1 MYNQMDILKRKQ
13 IEFILKSSEYNL
25 MLEEIKNNIIT
36 GCKKSTNEATTATVF
51 ELELYS
57 FLKNILNLNFHPE
70 KEVPVGTVR
79 HVSKGRIDSK
89 IGVLLIEYKYNSKL
103 KTNED
108 VLSATNQLKDY
119 MNGLYVKNQSNDY
132 LGIITDGIQIKFI
145 RLEKGIF
152 FEESI
157 KDIECQDID
166 RLIKSILLLQRVSLN
181 SKNLVE
187 DFKLED
193 GKISKNLSV
202 ELYDA
207 LISNSCDRT
216 NMLFNEWKVLFNLS
230 HNDKSKQKAIEERRI
245 ALEKALGTRFTDNKD
260 EEYKAMF
267 AIQTT
272 YAIIVKIIAFKVI
285 SNIYFNKSK
294 YASFYDIATS
304 NIDTL
309 KGRMQLLEEGEIFRD
324 LGFSNLLE
332 GDFFSWY
339 SSNEQWNEN
348 IANYIKSIFITLSKY
363 EDKSIF
369 TEFDDIHD
377 LFNDLYTNIMPDK
390 VRHCLGEFYTQP
402 WLADNVIDSA
412 LKYINNSEWKGIDPC
427 GGSGTFIT
435 RMIAKVIKEIKSK
448 DSNVSNRHI
457 LNQVLSRIK
466 AVDLNPLAVLTLRVN
481 YFINVSQLIDD
492 GIGFE
497 IPVYLGDSANVPE
510 IVNINEVKCIK
521 YVIKTLKKDINI
533 ELPISMLRNTSEF
546 TDVMYKLELDIKSSN
561 IEAINSKLI
570 SLVPESEMNDVIK
583 SNINELAET
592 LVYLEENNWNGIWV
606 RIIKNY
612 LITATLSEFDI
623 IVGNPP
629 WVDWKNLPS
638 EYRDKIKNTVCIDNS
653 LFSGANRTG
662 GINLN
667 ICALISNVVSNRFL
681 KENGTLAVLMPK
693 SLIHQA
699 SYEGFRKFTLKD
711 KGRLY
716 LQEIHDWTESGHP
729 FNPVKEK
736 FLTYVYNNKVID
748 YSLGTN
754 VIKYKIKKG
763 YKLSDANLIQEMQQ
777 IDDWFNKEYIYA
789 GETSKNST
797 CLSYVADKSDLKKFQ
812 SIAGKCEYK
821 GREGIEFYPQEVFLL
836 ELEKNIQEVNNCIFL
851 KNYQNN
857 SSKHKSAAR
866 IIGIEKEF
874 LHPLVRGREIGKYN
888 WSGSEYIVPF
898 PYEEGKKI
906 PIPIK
911 ELTSKAPKLARYF
924 MSTKE
929 ILANQSDYNDKI
941 INNEDAAFYA
951 LARVGEYTYSDYSVA
966 YRDNTK
972 WQATVIE
979 RIDTEWGKNIRPLFQ
994 NHAVSMTQDREGNF
1008 ITREEAHYIC
1018 AILNA
1023 PIVSKYVTSS
1033 SDSRSFKIDPPIYVP
1048 KFDANN
1054 ENHKMLSELS
1064 IKAHDNYEDI
1074 ETINKIDKQIDEIYL
1089 KMCGYETR

>member
-1 MYNQMDILKRKQ
+1 MHNQMDLLKKKQ
-13 IEFILKSSEYNL
+13 IEFILKSPEYNI
-25 MLEEIKNNIIT
+25 MIEDIKNNIIT
-36 GCKKSTNEATTATVF
+36 GCRKSTNEATTATIF

-70 KEVPVGTVR
+70 KEVLVGTVR

-89 IGVLLIEYKYNSKL
+89 IGLLLTEYKYNSKL
-103 KTNED
+103 KKSED
-108 VLSATNQLKDY
+108 VLSATKQLKDY
-119 MNGLYVKNQSNDY
+119 MNGLYVENQENDY
-132 LGIITDGIQIKFI
+132 LGIITDGIKIKFI

-157 KDIECQDID
+157 KDLESKDID
-166 RLIKSILLLQRVSLN
+166 RLIKSILSLQRVSL
-181 SKNLVE
+181 SSRNLVE

-193 GKISKNLSV
+193 GKISKNLSI
-202 ELYDA
+202 ELYEA
-207 LISNSCDRT
+207 LTSNSCDKT

-230 HNDKSKQKAIEERRI
+230 HNDKSKQKAIEERRL
-245 ALEKALGTRFTDNKD
+245 ALEKALGTRFTNNKD

-272 YAIIVKIIAFKVI
+272 YAIIVKVIAFKVI

-304 NIDTL
+304 NIETL

-412 LKYINNSEWKGIDPC
+412 LKYVNNPEWKGIDPC

-435 RMIAKVIKEIKSK
+435 RMIAKVIREIKSRDDK
-448 DSNVSNRHI
+448 VSNKYI

-466 AVDLNPLAVLTLRVN
+466 AIDLNPLAVLTLRIN
-481 YFINVSQLIDD
+481 YFINVSQLIDED
-492 GIGFE
+492 TGFE

-510 IVNINEVKCIK
+510 IIEVNKVKCIK
-521 YVIKTLKKDINI
+521 YVIKTLKRDINI
-533 ELPISMLRNTSEF
+533 ELPISMLSNIEQFSNVMNT
-546 TDVMYKLELDIKSSN
+546 LELDIQCSN
-561 IEAINSKLI
+561 LEAINAKLI
-570 SLVPESEMNDVIK
+570 NLVPETEINDEIK
-583 SNINELAET
+583 SNINELSDT
-592 LVYLEENNWNGIWV
+592 LIYLEENNWNGIWV

-612 LITATLSEFDI
+612 LITATLNDFDI

-638 EYRDKIKNTVCIDNS
+638 NYRDKIKNTVCIDNS
-653 LFSGANRTG
+653 LFSGAGRTG

-667 ICALISNVVSNRFL
+667 ICALISNVVANRFL

-699 SYEGFRKFTLKD
+699 SYEGFRKFKLKD

-716 LQEIHDWTESGHP
+716 LQEIHDWTEAGHP

-736 FLTYVYNNKVID
+736 FLTYVYNNKEID
-748 YSLGTN
+748 YSTGTD

-763 YKLSDANLIQEMQQ
+763 YKLKDAKSIQEMQQ
-777 IDDWFNKEYIYA
+777 INEWFSKEYLYA

-797 CLSYVADKSDLKKFQ
+797 SLSYVIDKSDLKKFQ
-812 SIAGKCEYK
+812 AISGECEYK

-836 ELEKNIQEVNNCIFL
+836 ELEKDIKEINNCIFV

-857 SSKHKSAAR
+857 SSKHKSPAR
-866 IIGIEKEF
+866 IISIEKEF

-906 PIPIK
+906 PISIK

-924 MSTKE
+924 ISVKE
-929 ILANQSDYNDKI
+929 ILGNQSDYNDKI
-941 INNEDAAFYA
+941 INNENAAFYA
-951 LARVGEYTYSDYSVA
+951 LARVGEYTYFDYSVA

-979 RIDTEWGKNIRPLFQ
+979 RIDTKWGKNIRPLFQ
-994 NHAVSMTQDREGNF
+994 NHAVSMTQDRDGNF

-1023 PIVSKYVTSS
+1023 PIVSKYIASS

-1054 ENHKMLSELS
+1054 EMHKMLSDLS
-1064 IKAHDNYEDI
+1064 IKAHNNYDNI
-1074 ETINKIDKQIDEIYL
+1074 EIINKIDKQIDEIYL
-1089 KMCGYETR
+1089 KMCGFETR